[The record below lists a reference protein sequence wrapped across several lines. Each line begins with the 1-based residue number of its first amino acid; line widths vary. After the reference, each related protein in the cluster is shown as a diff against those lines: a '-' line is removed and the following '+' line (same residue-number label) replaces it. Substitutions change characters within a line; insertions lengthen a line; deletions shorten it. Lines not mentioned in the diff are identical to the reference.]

1 MEDVLPCP
9 TCGRALRVDL
19 EKPRER
25 APFFPFCSEG
35 CRALDLGRFLDEEYR
50 VSEPRGETA
59 PGGDG
64 EAGDGNGQG

>member
-1 MEDVLPCP
+1 VEDVLPCP
-9 TCGRALRVDL
+9 TCGRAIRVDL
-19 EKPRER
+19 ERPRER

-35 CRALDLGRFLDEEYR
+35 CRALDLGRFLDEDYR
-50 VSEPRGETA
+50 ISEPRGET